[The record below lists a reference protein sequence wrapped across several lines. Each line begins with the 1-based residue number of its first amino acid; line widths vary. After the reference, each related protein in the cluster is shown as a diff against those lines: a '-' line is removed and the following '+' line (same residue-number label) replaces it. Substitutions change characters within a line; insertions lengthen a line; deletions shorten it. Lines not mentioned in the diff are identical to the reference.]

1 MKKIWCMGLSLTT
14 LLFVFGC
21 SRPQTNSTISDSET
35 LTQNTDSTALSNII
49 QTQVDQTLVADGPGV
64 AVLVMENG
72 EILHAEGYGLR
83 DIDAQLPITPNTVF
97 DLASVSKQMTAL
109 GILILR
115 EKGELDV
122 ENAVTDYLP
131 DFVDPNPDN
140 PITVA
145 DLLHHTSGLADY
157 TGEAFQSSVIS
168 HQSSVTTENQGDLS
182 KYDSLSDTEFANL
195 TLEDHLLW
203 LNEQESV
210 RDRGTEFEYN
220 NSNYALLALMIQRVA
235 GKPFAAFMQEEIF
248 APLGMSQ
255 TLVYQN
261 LGQVIPQQ
269 AKGYAVSEDGE
280 VTESSFPTV
289 ITGDGN
295 IFSSIAD
302 LANYDRGLR
311 DHTLISP
318 ETLALAFTPG
328 EATEDYG
335 FGWEV
340 TETYG
345 HNDGSWDGTSTY
357 YLFYFDPAI
366 SIVVLSNDENYDPEE
381 LVDAIRRSLPLRDRD
396 YLGFGVISKGVLS
409 LTNRALRKIFY
420 I

>member
-1 MKKIWCMGLSLTT
+1 MKKIWCINLSLTA

-21 SRPQTNSTISDSET
+21 SRPTTDSAISDSET
-35 LTQNTDSTALSNII
+35 LTQNVDSTELRRTIES
-49 QTQVDQTLVADGPGV
+49 QVDQTLVENGPGV

-83 DIDAQLPITPNTVF
+83 DIDAQLPITQNTLF

-109 GILILR
+109 GILILMER
-115 EKGELDV
+115 GELDV

-131 DFVDPNPDN
+131 DFVDPNPDD

-157 TGEAFQSSVIS
+157 TGGNWE
-168 HQSSVTTENQGDLS
+168 G
-182 KYDSLSDTEFANL
+182 SDTEFANL

-210 RDRGTEFEYN
+210 SDRGTEFEYN
-220 NSNYALLALMIQRVA
+220 NSNYALLALMIQRVSE
-235 GKPFAAFMQEEIF
+235 KPFPAFMQEEIF

-261 LGQVIPQQ
+261 LGQIIPQQ
-269 AKGYAVSEDGE
+269 ANGYAVSEDGE

-295 IFSSIAD
+295 VFSSIAD

-311 DHTLISP
+311 DNTLISA

-340 TETYG
+340 TETYV
-345 HNDGSWDGTSTY
+345 HHDGSWEGTSTY
-357 YLFYFDPAI
+357 YRFYLDPAI

-381 LVDAIRRSLPLRDRD
+381 LVDAIAITLDLE
-396 YLGFGVISKGVLS
+396 
-409 LTNRALRKIFY
+409 
-420 I
+420 

>member
-72 EILHAEGYGLR
+72 EILHAEGYAFR

-157 TGEAFQSSVIS
+157 TGGNWE
-168 HQSSVTTENQGDLS
+168 G
-182 KYDSLSDTEFANL
+182 SDTEFANL

-210 RDRGTEFEYN
+210 RDRGTGFEYN

-295 IFSSIAD
+295 VFSSIAD

-311 DHTLISP
+311 DNTLISP

-345 HNDGSWDGTSTY
+345 HHSGSWDGTSTY

-396 YLGFGVISKGVLS
+396 YFRFGVISKGVLS
-409 LTNRALRKIFY
+409 LTNRALQKIFY
-420 I
+420 N